1 MVLLTMTSAI
11 VAAVQTCHD
20 LADAEQMSKLQPPS
34 EPSLSDPE
42 LGKPI
47 SHGQLIDIAE
57 FLKARLNTPDD
68 THDQPVNEEQRPS
81 FRLNDLLRGS
91 RVYIPPPKPKP
102 EPSNEYKQLMARLRR
117 EEEARAYE
125 RMLNP
130 PPPTETFAQRFQN
143 ANPYPSAVSP
153 ADFMKDEDD
162 EVTYADINRQ
172 LALIINV
179 LVTII
184 ACSVAIWMAARYW
197 STPQRL
203 ALSMTGSGV
212 VAFAEVAIY
221 MGYIRRVKE
230 AKVNEKKKVEKK
242 EIAETWVIERSK
254 EQKVLAAKKSS
265 VEVEGADMLR
275 RRDLKNPPSN

>member
-68 THDQPVNEEQRPS
+68 TNDQPVNEEQRPS

-102 EPSNEYKQLMARLRR
+102 EPVSAPGAL
-117 EEEARAYE
+117 
-125 RMLNP
+125 P
-130 PPPTETFAQRFQN
+130 ET
-143 ANPYPSAVSP
+143 
-153 ADFMKDEDD
+153 
-162 EVTYADINRQ
+162 
-172 LALIINV
+172 
-179 LVTII
+179 
-184 ACSVAIWMAARYW
+184 C
-197 STPQRL
+197 
-203 ALSMTGSGV
+203 
-212 VAFAEVAIY
+212 
-221 MGYIRRVKE
+221 
-230 AKVNEKKKVEKK
+230 
-242 EIAETWVIERSK
+242 
-254 EQKVLAAKKSS
+254 
-265 VEVEGADMLR
+265 
-275 RRDLKNPPSN
+275 